1 MDGLGVFCWGMPYP
15 VRVSVVEKD
24 LSGDKALGISY
35 PGLRLIEI
43 HEKQCESERM
53 DTLIH
58 ELLHLMRPSWSEK
71 EVIRVANYLTR
82 HLWAQGY
89 RRRPPSGSS
98 GSRGGFR

>member
-1 MDGLGVFCWGMPYP
+1 MPYP

-24 LSGDKALGISY
+24 LSKEKALGIAWSV
-35 PGLRLIEI
+35 LRLIEL
-43 HEKQCESERM
+43 HDKQCESERM

-58 ELLHLMRPSWSEK
+58 ELLHLMRPSWREK
-71 EVIRVANYLTR
+71 EVIRAANFLTR

-89 RRRPPSGSS
+89 RRKPPSGSS

>member
-1 MDGLGVFCWGMPYP
+1 MPYP

-24 LSGDKALGISY
+24 LSGEKALGIAWSD
-35 PGLRLIEI
+35 LRLIEL
-43 HEKQCESERM
+43 HDKQCESERM

-58 ELLHLMRPSWSEK
+58 ELLHLMRPSWREK
-71 EVIRVANYLTR
+71 EVVRAANFLTR

-89 RRRPPSGSS
+89 RRKPPSGSS

>member
-1 MDGLGVFCWGMPYP
+1 MGGGVLCWGMPYP

-24 LSGDKALGISY
+24 LSGEKAFGIAYSD
-35 PGLRLIEI
+35 LRLIEL
-43 HEKQCESERM
+43 HDKQCESERM

-58 ELLHLMRPSWSEK
+58 ELLHLMRPSWREK

-89 RRRPPSGSS
+89 RRKPPSGSS

>member
-1 MDGLGVFCWGMPYP
+1 MVLGVFCWGMPYP
-15 VRVSVVEKD
+15 VRVTVVEKD
-24 LSGDKALGISY
+24 LSKDKALGICCA
-35 PGLRLIEI
+35 GLRLIEI
-43 HEKQCESERM
+43 HDKQCESERM